1 MGEHPIFLQS
11 TNLIY
16 KDYLQSNF
24 KSCWRNKKKV
34 TKHEQMIH
42 RTTNDWE
49 IFKNLTSNQRKQY
62 HHPSINLSVVNG
74 L

>member
-49 IFKNLTSNQRKQY
+49 IFKNLTSNQRNAKES
-62 HHPSINLSVVNG
+62 SIIIPLSICP
-74 L
+74 